1 MMIPLF
7 LTHGMGPLIVFES
20 DLEKKNKTS
29 TIYNKILNDL
39 EIFDDNNRQL

>member
-20 DLEKKNKTS
+20 DLEKNKTS

-39 EIFDDNNRQL
+39 EMFDDNNRQL